1 MKNGCHLYNNCFTCP
16 YPDCIEGTVGEHPAE
31 VARLRA
37 IELKDNGRSP
47 EEIAKEI
54 GRCEK
59 TVHRYLGR

>member
-1 MKNGCHLYNNCFTCP
+1 MKNGCRFYNNCFTCP
-16 YPDCIEGTVGEHPAE
+16 YPDCIEGAVEGHSIE

-37 IELKDNGRSP
+37 IELNDNGRSP
-47 EEIAKEI
+47 KEIAKEI